1 LLDSNGFRFSPN
13 MPKYDENNAGKI
25 KEMRVSNTTTRVQKK
40 TA

>member
-1 LLDSNGFRFSPN
+1 

-25 KEMRVSNTTTRVQKK
+25 VGVRMSNTTIRVPKK